1 MELKEILTAKG
12 MTDEQ
17 VEEIISEMKENKIFT
32 AGEENLDVR
41 YSKLKEQSAGT
52 EQQLQEAQKLIEDL
66 KKATD
71 GNDELQKKISEYE
84 AENEKLKAELLEE
97 KTNNALREALRKANG
112 VDPDYLIFKLKEMG
126 GEITLNKDGEIS
138 DIDKKIESLKAEFP
152 RQFSAEGDGGR
163 KYEPLENAPNA
174 DDPDAAKVT
183 AEEFQKMGY
192 NERLQLYQKDPE
204 TYRSLTKKE
213 D

>member
-1 MELKEILTAKG
+1 MELKEILSAKG
-12 MTDEQ
+12 LTDEQ
-17 VEEIISEMKENKIFT
+17 VEEIIAEMKDHKIYT

-52 EQQLQEAQKLIEDL
+52 EQQLQEAQKLIEEL
-66 KKATD
+66 KEATN

-84 AENEKLKAELLEE
+84 AENEKLKAQLLEE
-97 KTNNALREALRKANG
+97 RTNNALREALRKANG
-112 VDPDYLIFKLKEMG
+112 VDPDYLIFKLKEKDD
-126 GEITLNKDGEIS
+126 EITLNKDGEITG
-138 DIDKKIESLKAEFP
+138 IDKKIESLKAEFP
-152 RQFSAEGDGGR
+152 KQFSAESKGGR
-163 KYEPLENAPNA
+163 TYEPLENAPNA
-174 DDPDAAKVT
+174 DDSDAAKVT

-192 NERLQLYQKDPE
+192 KERRELYQKDPE